1 MPTVILSNGYRIMI
15 YTRDHE
21 PMHVHVEYQGRK
33 AVIEFEPEVRLRNNL
48 GLNRNELRGALA
60 VVNENRS
67 LLIEKWRE
75 IYG

>member
-1 MPTVILSNGYRIMI
+1 
-15 YTRDHE
+15 
-21 PMHVHVEYQGRK
+21 MHVHVEYQGRK

-60 VVNENRS
+60 LVNQNRS
-67 LLIEKWRE
+67 ILIEKWRE